1 MAEVAPLSSARA
13 HARKAAQ
20 ERHDHHEGQAAVEYE
35 NAAADFAR
43 ASKAT
48 SNPEALRILHL
59 LEEQHQRLARIL
71 RSPNETNPSPLS
83 HESKESSGPNAT
95 KKDSLQSKTLSYKPD
110 NSRSKPTSSAI
121 AAAKVGSQVRDSSP
135 SLTRELASRRGI
147 PQSGRGLSSPT
158 AQARARQLSP
168 ESQRRNPSSATAPK
182 VPPSVVSS
190 QANLNHQRK
199 TSERNEDDEA
209 FSRFYSQITTGTMSK
224 LSAALAYAGLPLT
237 ADDAVKASEGT
248 SSSSRNKDLAAS
260 TVHANNDPDVK
271 KIFSKAALNAI
282 EEEHRQ
288 RGTLGH
294 GVGPAESFYVVPPYA
309 GTKSYSHVVRGNP
322 YDAAGGLGE
331 DDEDAFVDAREA
343 QGPPSPKHSRAGS
356 GAKRGGFGKGPTSE
370 ELELENTTLKQTL
383 EGLANRLAAFEAHAQ
398 DAALTQSMIGMHPPA
413 GNGAGGAG
421 ATDATMLK
429 RLRQLEQQA
438 AKDAEER
445 HRLEAQATKQAK
457 SIETWEQ
464 RYQSLRKG
472 AKKRMMEA
480 KEKAQPG
487 DEEDGLLAN
496 EGMPG
501 AA

>member
-1 MAEVAPLSSARA
+1 
-13 HARKAAQ
+13 
-20 ERHDHHEGQAAVEYE
+20 
-35 NAAADFAR
+35 
-43 ASKAT
+43 
-48 SNPEALRILHL
+48 
-59 LEEQHQRLARIL
+59 
-71 RSPNETNPSPLS
+71 
-83 HESKESSGPNAT
+83 
-95 KKDSLQSKTLSYKPD
+95 
-110 NSRSKPTSSAI
+110 
-121 AAAKVGSQVRDSSP
+121 
-135 SLTRELASRRGI
+135 
-147 PQSGRGLSSPT
+147 
-158 AQARARQLSP
+158 
-168 ESQRRNPSSATAPK
+168 
-182 VPPSVVSS
+182 
-190 QANLNHQRK
+190 
-199 TSERNEDDEA
+199 
-209 FSRFYSQITTGTMSK
+209 MSK

-237 ADDAVKASEGT
+237 AEDAVKASEST

-294 GVGPAESFYVVPPYA
+294 GFGPAESFYVVPPYA

-322 YDAAGGLGE
+322 HDAAGGLGE

-343 QGPPSPKHSRAGS
+343 QGPPSPKHSRVGS

-383 EGLANRLAAFEAHAQ
+383 AGLANRLAAFEAHAQ
-398 DAALTQSMIGMHPPA
+398 DAALTQSMIGMHPPT
-413 GNGAGGAG
+413 GGSAGGAG
-421 ATDATMLK
+421 GSDATMVN

-438 AKDAEER
+438 VKDAEER
-445 HRLEAQATKQAK
+445 QRLEAQAAKQAK

-487 DEEDGLLAN
+487 DEEDGLVTD